1 MAHQTEPSTF
11 RIDTTLLE
19 QLKLEAERKQIN
31 LNALVSQI
39 LKFHVEWH
47 AKAVMAGYVP
57 IRKAL
62 VRAVVDSL
70 TEEQINNIGNVYSR
84 DLLEATLIITGK
96 KPSSESVFELLD
108 KWVRASGFEYH
119 REIDKENDRMVY
131 VIQHNIGMN
140 WSRLLARVLGQAT
153 SLFTGNKPDFVAADN
168 TLFIALNL
176 K

>member
-1 MAHQTEPSTF
+1 LAHQTEPSTF

-31 LNALVSQI
+31 LNVLVNQI

-47 AKAVMAGYVP
+47 VKAAMAGYVP

-62 VRAVVDSL
+62 VRAVIDSL
-70 TEEQINNIGNVYSR
+70 TEEQINNIGNIYSR
-84 DLLEATLIITGK
+84 DLLEATLIITGE
-96 KPSSESVFELLD
+96 KPSSESIFELLD
-108 KWVRASGFEYH
+108 KWVKASGFEYH
-119 REIDKENDRMVY
+119 REMDKENDRMVY

-140 WSRLLARVLGQAT
+140 WSRLLALVLGQAA
-153 SLFTGNKPDFVAADN
+153 SLFTGGKPDFVAADN
-168 TLFIALNL
+168 TLFIALNS